1 MKLSANANPRFRD
14 PTKKLTQITHMKKIR
29 VAKMTDAELIVK
41 GINEASMNRQWPE
54 YVASDI
60 FKILESELGEDEY
73 TDLNLLSMS
82 SLLTAIVEGYHT
94 KLSLRLDNQIKNF
107 SISADSEYE
116 LDQYKQLKK
125 MARLTNRTLKELR
138 KVNQSIHDIYQ
149 DSI

>member
-1 MKLSANANPRFRD
+1 
-14 PTKKLTQITHMKKIR
+14 MKKIR